1 MHPASRILI
10 YLLAALVIPG
20 LPFFML
26 ALLLFIAF
34 ALFLMQRQHPFKL
47 IWRTRWLLL
56 VLILGY
62 GYSFPG
68 EPAWPLLRAWSPS
81 QEGLGQGLQQA
92 LHLLALLL
100 WLDLLV
106 LRMDASHLLAGLYL
120 MLRPLRPLGLD
131 AGRAALR
138 LGLTLRAIEGLERG
152 RGNLKRLLAEDMAP
166 ELPERIVLH
175 RHPVSAWDVVIPGAL
190 LAGAVGLWLS
200 A

>member
-10 YLLAALVIPG
+10 YILAALVIPG

-26 ALLLFIAF
+26 ALFLVLALV
-34 ALFLMQRQHPFKL
+34 LFLFLRQHPFRL
-47 IWRTRWLLL
+47 VWRTRWLLL

-68 EPAWPLLRAWSPS
+68 EAALPLLQGWSPS
-81 QEGLGQGLQQA
+81 QEGLARGLQQA

-106 LRMDASHLLAGLYL
+106 LRMDAGHLLAGLYPL
-120 MLRPLRPLGLD
+120 LRPLGRLGLD

-152 RGNLKRLLAEDMAP
+152 RGNLKRLLAEDL
-166 ELPERIVLH
+166 ETDLPGHIVLH
-175 RHPVSAWDVVIPGAL
+175 RLPLRARDVYIPAAL
-190 LAGAVGLWLS
+190 LAGAVGAWL
-200 A
+200 AA

>member
-26 ALLLFIAF
+26 AIFLLAAFLLF
-34 ALFLMQRQHPFKL
+34 LVLRQHPFKL
-47 IWRTRWLLL
+47 LWRTRWLLL

-68 EPAWPLLRAWSPS
+68 EPVWQLLSAWSPS

-106 LRMDASHLLAGLYL
+106 LRMEASHLLAGLYL
-120 MLRPLRPLGLD
+120 LMRPLRLIGID

-152 RGNLKRLLAEDMAP
+152 RGNLKRLLTEEMAP
-166 ELPERIVLH
+166 DLPERVILQ